1 MHMRDLGRRN
11 GVPALSRRAPA
22 ALVLVPL
29 LAACGGSGG
38 GPAAPGAA
46 APAAATPS
54 SSFTVTITAT
64 GASPRELRVPVGARV
79 TFVNQDNRS
88 HQMMS
93 DPHPVHTDCP
103 EVNAVG
109 NLDRGQTKT
118 TDMLSTQKSCGFHDN
133 LRDGDASLR
142 GFILVGA
149 AEPGGPGY

>member
-1 MHMRDLGRRN
+1 MLDLVGRN
-11 GVPALSRRAPA
+11 GVPARRRRPPA

-38 GPAAPGAA
+38 GPAAPGAP
-46 APAAATPS
+46 APAASTPAA
-54 SSFTVTITAT
+54 SFTVTITAT
-64 GASPRELRVPVGARV
+64 GASPRELRVPVGSRV

-109 NLDRGQTKT
+109 NLDRGQTRM
-118 TDMLSTQKSCGFHDN
+118 TDMLAAQKSCGFHDN